1 MIASLSGVLRSRN
14 PTRVVLEA
22 GGIGFD
28 LAVPLSTSKA
38 LEAGDAESTTLLVQ
52 TVFTRQGV
60 QLFGFATQD
69 EKDTFNRLTGIKGI
83 GPKAALNL
91 LSRFTPAEIA
101 AILNERKTETLK
113 TVPGIGPK
121 KAEMILG
128 RRPSSSGPA
137 SAGGQAAM
145 GETPAA
151 DLQIEQGVTALMSLG
166 LTRAEALRRLELIP
180 NRAELEL
187 SELLTRA
194 LKQRSD

>member
-1 MIASLSGVLRSRN
+1 
-14 PTRVVLEA
+14 VLEA
-22 GGIGFD
+22 AGIGFD

-38 LEAGDAESTTLLVQ
+38 LEAGNSQSATLLVQ

-60 QLFGFATQD
+60 QLFGFASQD
-69 EKDTFNRLTGIKGI
+69 EKDTFNRLTAIKGI

-101 AILNERKTETLK
+101 AILNEKKIETLK

-121 KAEMILG
+121 KAEMILV
-128 RRPSSSGPA
+128 RRPSSSGPSSTKDKA
-137 SAGGQAAM
+137 TMDEATAVD
-145 GETPAA
+145 P
-151 DLQIEQGVTALMSLG
+151 QIEQGVTALMSLG

-194 LKQRSD
+194 LKQRND